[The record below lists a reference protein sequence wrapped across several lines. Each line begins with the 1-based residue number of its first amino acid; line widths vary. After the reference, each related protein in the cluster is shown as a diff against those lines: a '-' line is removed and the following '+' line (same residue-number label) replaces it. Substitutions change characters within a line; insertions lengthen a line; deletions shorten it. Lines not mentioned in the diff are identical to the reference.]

1 MDKLFITLQHILPQH
16 ALSRLVGWL
25 AEAEWL
31 WLKNALISLFIS
43 QYDVNM
49 DEAIGQ
55 SASDYKN
62 FNEFFTRPLKPGRRP
77 LADAQQFIISPADG
91 AISQFGAITDGQ
103 IVQAKNHHY
112 SAAEL
117 LADADAAEKYAG
129 GEFMT
134 IYLSPRDYHR
144 VHMPFTGRLISAR
157 YVPGDLFSVNDT
169 TAENVPNLF
178 ARNERLVCRFDTERG
193 EVAVIMVGA
202 LIVAG
207 IETPWAG
214 KMTPAEPYAYSIEE
228 GVEPIN
234 LAVGDELGRF
244 YLGSTAILLFQP
256 EQIQWLAELNT
267 GDKLQ
272 MGQAIAAR

>member
-25 AEAEWL
+25 AEVEWL

-49 DEAIGQ
+49 EEAVHPA
-55 SASDYKN
+55 ASDYKN
-62 FNEFFTRPLKPGRRP
+62 FNEFFTRPLKPGSRP
-77 LADAQQFIISPADG
+77 LADSQQFIVSPADG
-91 AISQFGAITDGQ
+91 AISQFGSLTGDQ
-103 IVQAKNHHY
+103 IVQAKNHDY
-112 SAAEL
+112 SAAKL
-117 LADADAAEKYAG
+117 LADADAAKKYAG

-144 VHMPFTGRLISAR
+144 VHMPFSGRLMSAR

-169 TAENVPNLF
+169 TAENVENLF
-178 ARNERLVCRFDTERG
+178 ARNERLVCMFDTELG
-193 EVAVIMVGA
+193 EVAVVMVGA

-214 KMTPAEPYAYSIEE
+214 RMKPAQPYTYNSEQANDSIEL
-228 GVEPIN
+228 N
-234 LAVGDELGRF
+234 VGDELGRF

-256 EQIQWLAELNT
+256 EQIQWLETLKG
-267 GDKLQ
+267 GDKQQ
-272 MGQAIAAR
+272 MGQAIARR